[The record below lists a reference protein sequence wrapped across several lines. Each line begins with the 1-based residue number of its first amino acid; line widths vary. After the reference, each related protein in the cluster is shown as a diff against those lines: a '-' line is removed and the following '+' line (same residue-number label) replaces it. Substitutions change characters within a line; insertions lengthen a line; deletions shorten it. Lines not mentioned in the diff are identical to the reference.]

1 MKLKLNYQH
10 VDRNELADYL
20 AQCEILSAEAI
31 DGSHVYRCRDQ
42 QQQESLVI
50 ALPAGD
56 ALIVTNPPPLPVDR
70 RRRAR

>member
-42 QQQESLVI
+42 QQESLVI